1 MNISKG
7 VKRLEILLYAAWT
20 TFTAYIAFG
29 YPNLGQEELL
39 NSLLLWLGGIAPVWG
54 IAWVLKGFLDQKT
67 KTDRPVSPATLF
79 SNLFFRNH
87 NRIGLVQRHLDFLW

>member
-54 IAWVLKGFLDQKT
+54 IAWVLKGFFGPKDQ
-67 KTDRPVSPATLF
+67 D
-79 SNLFFRNH
+79 
-87 NRIGLVQRHLDFLW
+87 

>member
-29 YPNLGQEELL
+29 YSNLGQEIFL
-39 NSLLLWLGGIAPVWG
+39 NSLLLWLGGIALVWG
-54 IAWVLKGFLDQKT
+54 NA
-67 KTDRPVSPATLF
+67 
-79 SNLFFRNH
+79 
-87 NRIGLVQRHLDFLW
+87 